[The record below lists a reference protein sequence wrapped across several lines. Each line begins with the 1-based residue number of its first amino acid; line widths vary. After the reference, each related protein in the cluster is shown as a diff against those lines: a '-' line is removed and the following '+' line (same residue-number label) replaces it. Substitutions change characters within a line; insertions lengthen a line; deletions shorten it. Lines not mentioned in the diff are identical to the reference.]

1 MKTTPAATK
10 TNAAR
15 LLDSLAIP
23 YQLQAYEVDPEDLT
37 AISVARK
44 IGLPPEQVF
53 KTLLAHTNSGEHLFA
68 VIPGDA
74 ELDLKKL
81 AHAAGAKK
89 AELAS
94 LKEVEPLTGYIRG
107 GVTVMA
113 ARKPFPAY
121 ADETIELHD
130 LISVSAGQRGLQILL
145 NPADYLRATE
155 ATIADLT
162 KLNQQPATNNQQP
175 APMTYFHHVLGHLRK
190 DLRLEW
196 RGRDAINAMLFF
208 SLLVVAIF
216 SLAFDPTGY
225 PTTTR
230 QIAGGVLWVAILFS
244 SVTALNQSWTREQR
258 NQVLDAQRLA
268 PSPASALFLGKA
280 LANMVFVTAV
290 EAILAPIFIIFYNLH
305 ALGNVALLALILPLG
320 TWALIVNGTFFAALG
335 LRARSR
341 ELLLPLLLFPIS
353 IPALLAMVQATSGI
367 ITNDLDPIQINLWIK
382 QLAAYDLIY
391 TTLCILLFE
400 TILHAE

>member
-1 MKTTPAATK
+1 
-10 TNAAR
+10 
-15 LLDSLAIP
+15 
-23 YQLQAYEVDPEDLT
+23 
-37 AISVARK
+37 
-44 IGLPPEQVF
+44 
-53 KTLLAHTNSGEHLFA
+53 
-68 VIPGDA
+68 
-74 ELDLKKL
+74 
-81 AHAAGAKK
+81 
-89 AELAS
+89 
-94 LKEVEPLTGYIRG
+94 
-107 GVTVMA
+107 
-113 ARKPFPAY
+113 
-121 ADETIELHD
+121 
-130 LISVSAGQRGLQILL
+130 
-145 NPADYLRATE
+145 
-155 ATIADLT
+155 
-162 KLNQQPATNNQQP
+162 
-175 APMTYFHHVLGHLRK
+175 MTYLQQILGHLQK

-290 EAILAPIFIIFYNLH
+290 EAILAPIFIVFYNLH
-305 ALGNVALLALILPLG
+305 ALGNVALLALIIPLG

-353 IPALLAMVQATSGI
+353 LPALLAMVQATSGI